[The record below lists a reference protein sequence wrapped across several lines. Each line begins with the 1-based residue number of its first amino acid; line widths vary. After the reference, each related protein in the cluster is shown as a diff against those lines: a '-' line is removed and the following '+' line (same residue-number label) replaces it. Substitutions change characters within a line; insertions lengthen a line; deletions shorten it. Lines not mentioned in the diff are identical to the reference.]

1 MSRWYPTEKR
11 LTARDLEF
19 YAQGMWDLYVALGGD
34 PHCKRYD
41 PLTFEDGAAL
51 SYVLYFRDGGR
62 SHIVYN
68 YDEMA
73 QDVLAEFMEMFKE
86 EFWDTLKW
94 EGTKSGTKS
103 GT

>member
-1 MSRWYPTEKR
+1 MPSENLHHVPSSPPRSRRRTDD
-11 LTARDLEF
+11 LGARPS
-19 YAQGMWDLYVALGGD
+19 G
-34 PHCKRYD
+34 RY
-41 PLTFEDGAAL
+41 FEGGAAL